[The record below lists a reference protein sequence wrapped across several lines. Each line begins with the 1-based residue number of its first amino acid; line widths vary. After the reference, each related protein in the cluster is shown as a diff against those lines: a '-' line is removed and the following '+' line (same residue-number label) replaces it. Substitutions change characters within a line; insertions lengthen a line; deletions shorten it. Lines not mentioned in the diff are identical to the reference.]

1 MKKILIIIISA
12 ILIGLVG
19 LGIIGYYVE
28 KDKEVEENHVQVEE
42 KVETKV
48 EEEKLVVDIN
58 KFNINKIENYTP
70 WEEVIK
76 SDSEA
81 SIKDININ
89 GRSLPYT
96 IPNKNMEIISIGEY
110 SGKFIEDGSDIKKDN
125 VLSMVVKNTS
135 EDIIDYGEI
144 TMRVRGKNNTIKF
157 EITNLKP
164 GACALVMESSGK
176 VEFNSEDQYMYISSK
191 NNMISDFSM
200 MEPEI
205 DITTEDNKITIK
217 NLTDKD
223 LNTVYVYYKTISEGN
238 CYLGGVTYRAKF
250 EDIKSKKSDSV
261 NTLHFSNVKSE
272 ILKVELVK

>member
-164 GACALVMESSGK
+164 GACALVIESSGK

-205 DITTEDNKITIK
+205 DIITEDNKITIK

>member
-164 GACALVMESSGK
+164 GACALVIESSGK

-205 DITTEDNKITIK
+205 DIITEDNKITIK

-250 EDIKSKKSDSV
+250 EDIKSKKSASV